1 MGQPKTLTLAATAV
15 MLVILWLLV
24 GCAGRGGSY
33 GGRQGGKSDDVSGK
47 SEIPQGTEGKIAFE
61 SVRHGNNTDI
71 YTMNADGTGLL
82 NLTEDNPDFVWFPAW
97 SPDGRKI
104 AYSGI
109 HHGDFEIY

>member
-47 SEIPQGTEGKIAFE
+47 SEIPQGTESKIAFE

-71 YTMNADGTGLL
+71 YTMNADGTDLRR
-82 NLTEDNPDFVWFPAW
+82 LTYYPALDGDPTW
-97 SPDGRKI
+97 SPDGKKI
-104 AYSGI
+104 A
-109 HHGDFEIY
+109 FVT